1 MRELLAFLL
10 GLALIV
16 SIAFLIVRGTA
27 EVTQQREQLEMK
39 IKDLLERDGVT
50 LAHFIEALGAPKSV
64 NVVTCSGTKCIRATW
79 DLSYAT
85 RDCWKRLSVVL
96 NEEQRSV
103 FFAEMTD
110 LMVIERQGRETRC
123 AEAPK

>member
-27 EVTQQREQLEMK
+27 EVTQQRQQLETK
-39 IKDLLERDGVT
+39 IADLLERDNVT
-50 LAHFIEALGAPKSV
+50 LAHFIEAFGEPKSV
-64 NVVTCSGTKCIRATW
+64 NVVTCGGTKCIRAIW

-85 RDCWKRLSVVL
+85 LQCWKRLTVVL
-96 NEEQRSV
+96 NEEQRNI
-103 FFAEMTD
+103 FFAELTD
-110 LMVIERQGRETRC
+110 LIVIERQGNEARC
-123 AEAPK
+123 AEAPR